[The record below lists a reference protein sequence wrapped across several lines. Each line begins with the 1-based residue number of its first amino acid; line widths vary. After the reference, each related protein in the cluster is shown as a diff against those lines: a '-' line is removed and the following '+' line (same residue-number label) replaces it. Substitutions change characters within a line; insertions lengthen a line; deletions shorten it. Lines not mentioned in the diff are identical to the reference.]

1 MSESTLVNG
10 LKTISNELGLL
21 YHIVKMP
28 RLNSDPKMIS
38 YGIWP
43 ANTEYL
49 GGEKFGGRSSGC
61 GYVWDDAIL
70 GTIGE
75 TVERYAPA
83 FCNIEE
89 GIKSTYKDLNK
100 EAVHPSEYALFH
112 EKQYEDPR
120 INVQPFTEDVLLTW
134 FPMKDLT
141 NGDTSY
147 VPGQFIY
154 MPFTRDENWV
164 SINTSTGLAAHS
176 DYYKAILNGLY
187 EVIERDSFVL
197 TWMQELVPQKIKITR
212 EIQDYLDTYY
222 PPHFEWHFFDVAY
235 DIKVPTILGFCIGET
250 EYGKFIAFGSSTR
263 ISYGESLK
271 KVIQEI
277 GQTIPYF
284 RFLLG
289 ERKDWTPD
297 DDYSKIM
304 DFEEHSIFY
313 VKRKDLWH
321 VFDKWKDA
329 EPTKVIDLHEKQVLS
344 DQETIRHIVGLLKE
358 KNYNV
363 LFKDLTTPDIRQIGF
378 YSIKVFVPQLIPL
391 SGAYPLYY
399 NGGKRLY
406 EVPEKMG
413 FPSND
418 FDNLNKYP
426 HPFP

>member
-28 RLNSDPKMIS
+28 RLNCDPNMIS

-43 ANTEYL
+43 ANTQYL

-61 GYVWDDAIL
+61 GYKWDDAIL

-83 FCNIEE
+83 FPNMEE
-89 GIKSTYKDLNK
+89 GIHCSYSELDHKG
-100 EAVHPSEYALFH
+100 VHPSEYALFH
-112 EKQYEDPR
+112 DEQYKDPR
-120 INVQPFTEDVLLTW
+120 LNVQPFTEDVKLTW
-134 FPMKDLT
+134 FPMRDLT
-141 NGDTSY
+141 NGETSY

-176 DYYKAILNGLY
+176 NYYKAILNGLY
-187 EVIERDSFVL
+187 EVIERDSFVI
-197 TWMQELVPQKIKITR
+197 TWMQDLVPQKIKITP
-212 EIQDYLDTYY
+212 EIQDYLDAHY
-222 PPHFEWHFFDVAY
+222 PKHYQWHFFDITY
-235 DIKVPTILGFCIGET
+235 DIEVPTVLGICFGET
-250 EYGKFIAFGSSTR
+250 EYGKFVAFGSSTR
-263 ISYGESLK
+263 ISYGESLQ

-289 ERKDWTPD
+289 EKKDWHPD
-297 DDYSKIM
+297 DDYSSIM
-304 DFEEHSIFY
+304 DFEQHSIFY
-313 VKRKDLWH
+313 VKRQDLWH
-321 VFDKWKDA
+321 IFDKWVNA
-329 EPTKVIDLHEKQVLS
+329 EPTKVIDLYENPELT
-344 DQETIRHIVGLLKE
+344 DQETIKHIVGLLKE

-378 YSIKVFVPQLIPL
+378 YSIKVFVPQLVPL
-391 SGAYPLYY
+391 SGAYPLYFL
-399 NGGKRLY
+399 GSDRLY
-406 EVPEKMG
+406 TVPEKLG
-413 FPSND
+413 YAARD
-418 FDNLNKYP
+418 FHHLNKYP

>member
-1 MSESTLVNG
+1 MSENTLVNG

-28 RLNSDPKMIS
+28 RLNMDPNMLS

-43 ANTEYL
+43 SNTEYL

-61 GYVWDDAIL
+61 GYQWEEAIL

-83 FCNIEE
+83 FCNEAE
-89 GIKSTYKDLNK
+89 GIKTTYRNLFHHAID
-100 EAVHPSEYALFH
+100 PSEFALFH

-120 INVQPFTEDVLLTW
+120 LNVQPFTKDVELTW
-134 FPMKDLT
+134 FPMYDLT
-141 NGDTSY
+141 NGKETY

-154 MPFTRDENWV
+154 MPFTKDKNWV
-164 SINTSTGLAAHS
+164 AINTSTGLAAHS

-187 EVIERDSFVL
+187 EVLERDSFVI
-197 TWMQELVPQKIKITR
+197 TWMQNIVPKKIKITK
-212 EIQDYLDTYY
+212 EIEDYLKAYY
-222 PPHFEWHFFDVAY
+222 PPNFEWHFFDMTY
-235 DIKVPTILGFCIGET
+235 DLNVPVVLGICFGET
-250 EYGKFIAFGSSTR
+250 EYGKFVAMGASCRMT
-263 ISYGESLK
+263 YGDALK

-277 GQTIPYF
+277 GQAIPYF
-284 RFLLG
+284 RFLLS
-289 ERKDWTPD
+289 EKKDWNPD
-297 DDYSKIM
+297 DDYSKLM
-304 DFEEHSIFY
+304 NFEEHSIFY
-313 VKRKDLWH
+313 VKRPDLWH
-321 VFDKWKDA
+321 IFDKWRNAVPEK
-329 EPTKVIDLHEKQVLS
+329 EISLHEPQVLS
-344 DQETIRHIVGLLKE
+344 DQETIKHIVSLMKQ

-378 YSIKVFVPQLIPL
+378 YSIKVFIPQLIPL

-399 NGGKRLY
+399 SGGKRIF

-413 FPSND
+413 YEAND
-418 FDNLNKYP
+418 YDHLNPYP